1 MGSCLPGLIVL
12 DTIVV
17 SEPARPRPSPEVI
30 RRSDSQVRPDLY
42 PTVITVSELFS
53 GAGLVPPSDVSDR
66 FIRDN
71 ESVLAHLFL
80 GRIRNLDQAAASE
93 YAEILVNNRVNH
105 I

>member
-17 SEPARPRPSPEVI
+17 SPLARPRPSPEVI
-30 RRSDSQVRPDLY
+30 RRSDSQVRADLY
-42 PTVITVSELFS
+42 PTVITVSELFC
-53 GAGLVPPSDVSDR
+53 GAGLVPPSEVRDR
-66 FIRDN
+66 FIRVN